1 MPEMK
6 KRCIRTFRSSAG
18 SFRDPSRAALYNAW
32 FHLWFLDSA
41 TTSPATCQ
49 NTLLYSSVSDDPSQ

>member
-18 SFRDPSRAALYNAW
+18 SFRDPGRAALYNAW

-49 NTLLYSSVSDDPSQ
+49 NTLAHSRR